1 MGEIIRINLRR
12 NVPSDQG
19 ELASGAVSDGAGD
32 YGEGMPDRSP
42 GGQAYLVTDQ
52 AGRILDV
59 SDAAVNLLRYEKDA
73 LLDLHV
79 AGVIGRLDEAVL
91 DVIIKAA
98 PSGHTLMLDA
108 LCYRNDGTALSV
120 EVLVQDVVE
129 AKAGDWRIGFVMQD
143 ALPLRSTDR
152 SGVEEARL
160 ARADRLEMA
169 GTLAGQIAHDFN
181 NLLTPLLAYPELI
194 RREVSSNKTVCEYLD
209 IMEKTTGDMTRLTH
223 QLLSLARRGQVGS
236 DIFNVNDLVVQVVRL
251 MQSVLPRGVSVE
263 LDLADGLLGVKGSKD
278 QMRRVLE
285 NLCQNAVDAMGDGG
299 TLEIR
304 TENVYLDA
312 PVAQYG
318 VVNVG
323 EYVKI
328 SIIDSGT
335 GIPDA
340 IKDKIF
346 DPFFTTK
353 RGSEQRGS
361 GLGLS
366 VVHGVMRDHQGY
378 VDLETAQRK
387 GTSFF
392 LYLPITRQVP
402 AQAAGV
408 TLPRGTERILVVD
421 DDDLQ
426 VQVLASLIGALGY
439 SVSGVTSGEE
449 CLKRIRDGGE
459 RYDLVILD
467 MVMAPGMDGLET
479 YAELR
484 KLNAHQRVILISG
497 FTRAASNIAKA
508 QQMGAGTYLRK
519 PLTIESLAATI
530 RSELDKGRVDSQGQP
545 MKQPKN
551 RILIVDD
558 EPMIRK
564 LFGMIILSEF
574 ADMIVDQVSNGREA
588 IESFQKGV
596 HSVIIM
602 DLQMPE
608 MDGRETFME
617 IGRLCSQNSWML
629 PSVIFCS
636 GFSPPESLNTIIRE
650 GGIHCLLRK
659 PVKADVLLHAV
670 RQRLRA

>member
-1 MGEIIRINLRR
+1 
-12 NVPSDQG
+12 
-19 ELASGAVSDGAGD
+19 
-32 YGEGMPDRSP
+32 
-42 GGQAYLVTDQ
+42 
-52 AGRILDV
+52 
-59 SDAAVNLLRYEKDA
+59 
-73 LLDLHV
+73 
-79 AGVIGRLDEAVL
+79 
-91 DVIIKAA
+91 
-98 PSGHTLMLDA
+98 
-108 LCYRNDGTALSV
+108 
-120 EVLVQDVVE
+120 
-129 AKAGDWRIGFVMQD
+129 
-143 ALPLRSTDR
+143 
-152 SGVEEARL
+152 
-160 ARADRLEMA
+160 
-169 GTLAGQIAHDFN
+169 
-181 NLLTPLLAYPELI
+181 
-194 RREVSSNKTVCEYLD
+194 
-209 IMEKTTGDMTRLTH
+209 
-223 QLLSLARRGQVGS
+223 
-236 DIFNVNDLVVQVVRL
+236 
-251 MQSVLPRGVSVE
+251 
-263 LDLADGLLGVKGSKD
+263 
-278 QMRRVLE
+278 
-285 NLCQNAVDAMGDGG
+285 
-299 TLEIR
+299 
-304 TENVYLDA
+304 
-312 PVAQYG
+312 
-318 VVNVG
+318 
-323 EYVKI
+323 
-328 SIIDSGT
+328 
-335 GIPDA
+335 
-340 IKDKIF
+340 
-346 DPFFTTK
+346 
-353 RGSEQRGS
+353 
-361 GLGLS
+361 
-366 VVHGVMRDHQGY
+366 
-378 VDLETAQRK
+378 
-387 GTSFF
+387 
-392 LYLPITRQVP
+392 
-402 AQAAGV
+402 
-408 TLPRGTERILVVD
+408 VVD

-426 VQVLASLIGALGY
+426 VQVLVSLIEVLGY
-439 SVSGVTSGEE
+439 SVSGVTSGRE
-449 CLKRIRDGGE
+449 CIKRIRDGGE
-459 RYDLVILD
+459 RNDLVILD